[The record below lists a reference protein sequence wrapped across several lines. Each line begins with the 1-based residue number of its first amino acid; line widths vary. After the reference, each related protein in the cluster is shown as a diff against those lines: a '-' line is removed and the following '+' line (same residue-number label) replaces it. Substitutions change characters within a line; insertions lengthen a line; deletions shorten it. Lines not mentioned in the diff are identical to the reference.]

1 LVDFFSWELRGRGQA
16 YRKPMSRRRPASR
29 PQRKRAEAGGP
40 IKVAKETIV
49 AIAKALEKAGVAFI
63 AEDGGKNIG

>member
-1 LVDFFSWELRGRGQA
+1 
-16 YRKPMSRRRPASR
+16 MSRRRPASR